1 MTKTC
6 FKQGVSKE
14 KALCMIADAI
24 RDLAA
29 AVREGQGPKIDIK
42 WPPVSSG
49 ESQPNNTNVVRQ
61 DGQLYELAPWWMNP
75 ALPRRDLT
83 CSATKGQT
91 T

>member
-1 MTKTC
+1 MAKTC

-42 WPPVSSG
+42 WPPSSSG
-49 ESQPNNTNVVRQ
+49 ESQTN
-61 DGQLYELAPWWMNP
+61 GGTTIKIGEKLYAG
-75 ALPRRDLT
+75 RKV
-83 CSATKGQT
+83 SAT
-91 T
+91 